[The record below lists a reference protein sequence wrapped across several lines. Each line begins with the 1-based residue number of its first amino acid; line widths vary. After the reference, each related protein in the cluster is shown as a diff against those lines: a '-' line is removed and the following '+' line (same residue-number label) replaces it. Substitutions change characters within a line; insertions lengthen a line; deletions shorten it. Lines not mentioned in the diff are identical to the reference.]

1 MQFDIPGFIG
11 AVVRR
16 VEDRE
21 RDGTPVRAVVATRS
35 YDTGID
41 DLWDALTNPERLP
54 RWFLPV
60 SGELRLG
67 GRYQLQG
74 NAGGLITECAP
85 PQRLA
90 VTWEFGPQVSW
101 VTVDLTAE
109 GAGTTRLTLE
119 HTAPI
124 DPHWETYG
132 SGAVGVGWD
141 LSLVGLAQ
149 HVASGQAL
157 DPAEFAAW
165 SASEEG
171 KAFIRG
177 CAEGWGEAEAAAG
190 EDPAKARE
198 RAATTAK
205 FYTGG

>member
-1 MQFDIPGFIG
+1 MQSEIPGLVG

-16 VEDRE
+16 VADSE
-21 RDGTPVRAVVATRS
+21 RDGKPVRAVIATRR
-35 YDTGID
+35 YDTD
-41 DLWDALTNPERLP
+41 VEDLWDALTNPERLP

-60 SGELRLG
+60 SGDLTLG

-74 NAGGLITECAP
+74 NAGGTITECAP
-85 PQRLA
+85 PRRLA

-101 VTVDLTAE
+101 VTVELATQ
-109 GAGTTRLTLE
+109 GAGATQLILE

-141 LSLVGLAQ
+141 LSLAALARYL
-149 HVASGQAL
+149 ASGQAQ
-157 DPAEFAAW
+157 DPAEAEAW
-165 SASEEG
+165 AMSEAG

-177 CAEGWGEAEAAAG
+177 CAEGWGEAEAAGG